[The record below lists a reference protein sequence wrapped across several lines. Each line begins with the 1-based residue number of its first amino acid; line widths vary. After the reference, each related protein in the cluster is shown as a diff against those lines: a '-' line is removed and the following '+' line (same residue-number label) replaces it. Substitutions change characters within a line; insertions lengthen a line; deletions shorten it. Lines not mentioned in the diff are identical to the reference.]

1 MPPLNLKFV
10 KIYRDRHGKTRYY
23 FRKKG
28 MKSVRLPDMLDASFL
43 SAYHSAL
50 SGEER
55 IEPRSERTKS
65 HSLDH
70 LIVLWVKSNH
80 FGKLEDST
88 KAVYMRLLNRIRE
101 SEAAQGDAVTMQQK
115 HIRILVSHFGTA
127 PTTAQRIL
135 RLLGQLMQF
144 AISLGW
150 REDDPTLGIKIKR
163 QKTEGI
169 HSWTEKEIAQFES
182 KWPSGSIQRMA
193 LYLMLYTGQRRSD
206 VVTMGP
212 ADISQGSIHLKQKK
226 TKTELVLPLHPALL
240 HELNQW
246 NSTGQTFLEAT
257 KGSPYTANGFYNVFK
272 AWCREAELPE
282 NCSPHGLR
290 KAAARRLA
298 EAGCSAHQIAAITG
312 HKRLTDV
319 AHYTRAAEQRK
330 MAEDAMSMLGGK
342 CLTETDEV
350 SNLDEKRQKTAGEGN
365 SWWTRRDSNARPLPS
380 EGNAL
385 SS

>member
-50 SGEER
+50 SGKER
-55 IEPRSERTKS
+55 IEPLSERTKS

-70 LIVLWVKSNH
+70 LIVLWINSTH

-135 RLLGQLMQF
+135 RLLGQLMQI

-163 QKTEGI
+163 QKSEGI
-169 HSWTEKEIAQFES
+169 HSWTEKEIAQFER
-182 KWPSGSIQRMA
+182 KWPSGSIQRLA

-206 VVTMGP
+206 VVTC
-212 ADISQGSIHLKQKK
+212 
-226 TKTELVLPLHPALL
+226 LL
-240 HELNQW
+240 Y
-246 NSTGQTFLEAT
+246 T
-257 KGSPYTANGFYNVFK
+257 SP
-272 AWCREAELPE
+272 
-282 NCSPHGLR
+282 SP
-290 KAAARRLA
+290 
-298 EAGCSAHQIAAITG
+298 
-312 HKRLTDV
+312 
-319 AHYTRAAEQRK
+319 
-330 MAEDAMSMLGGK
+330 
-342 CLTETDEV
+342 
-350 SNLDEKRQKTAGEGN
+350 
-365 SWWTRRDSNARPLPS
+365 RDR
-380 EGNAL
+380 G
-385 SS
+385 